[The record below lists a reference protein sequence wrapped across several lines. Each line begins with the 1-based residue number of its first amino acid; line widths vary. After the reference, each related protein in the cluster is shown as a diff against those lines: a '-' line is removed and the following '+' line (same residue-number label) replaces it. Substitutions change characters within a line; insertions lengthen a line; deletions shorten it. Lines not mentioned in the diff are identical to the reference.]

1 MVKVAMKFR
10 KLMSKREEE
19 KRRRKRRWK
28 ELETL

>member
-1 MVKVAMKFR
+1 MVKLAMKF
-10 KLMSKREEE
+10 KNLISKREEE